1 MDAKFDRQQP
11 LSDLFTPDQWRVL
24 ARECQLT
31 KRQVDVAQA
40 ICRELSNREIAAELG
55 LAYDTIRMH
64 VRELLHRLAVQSRV
78 GVPIRL
84 VLVLRRLYG
93 D

>member
-11 LSDLFTPDQWRVL
+11 LSDLFTLDQWRVL

-31 KRQVDVAQA
+31 KRQVDVAKA

-64 VRELLHRLAVQSRV
+64 VRELLNRLAVQSRL

-84 VLVLRRLYG
+84 VLVLRRLHG